1 MRKLALL
8 LVLLSPL
15 AALGQGIIAVSPRQC
30 VWRAG
35 DNPAWAAPNLD
46 ESGWQPRAQTGD
58 AIPPSRESGRV
69 AMRTCPGC
77 ATRRIRPFRRAST
90 PLIKRT

>member
-8 LVLLSPL
+8 LLLIPTALSAQSIQTISP
-15 AALGQGIIAVSPRQC
+15 QQC

-46 ESGWQPRAQTGD
+46 DSGWQSYAQWRLTSGHLRIAGAD
-58 AIPPSRESGRV
+58 LAITAVGGRKPAPAV
-69 AMRTCPGC
+69 RSAAVVMQ
-77 ATRRIRPFRRAST
+77 
-90 PLIKRT
+90 